1 MDTLPYSLPLSRFYK
16 LMGMGAS
23 ISDMDE
29 KKGRRNRTKDEDEA
43 LQSVEKFTIAAYDAS
58 PKSDIIKLVLT
69 DNGARSSLMH

>member
-1 MDTLPYSLPLSRFYK
+1 LQ
-16 LMGMGAS
+16 
-23 ISDMDE
+23 